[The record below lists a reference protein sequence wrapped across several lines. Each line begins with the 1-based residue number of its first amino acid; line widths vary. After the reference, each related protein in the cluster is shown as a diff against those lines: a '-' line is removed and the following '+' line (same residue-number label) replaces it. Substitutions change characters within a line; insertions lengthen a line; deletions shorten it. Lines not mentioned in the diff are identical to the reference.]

1 MLRTKIRQTGGIT
14 VDKMLNTNHIFK
26 KLKRKKYF
34 AALALVSAAAVV
46 LFRHFQNFDLI
57 VEDEDIGDLPA
68 WWSLSPLW
76 YNFVDLVY
84 LELNVIFNF
93 SVLSQMFS

>member
-14 VDKMLNTNHIFK
+14 VDKMLSSNHSFNK
-26 KLKRKKYF
+26 MKRKKYF

-46 LFRHFQNFDLI
+46 LFRHFQNLDLI
-57 VEDEDIGDLPA
+57 VEDEDIGDLPL

-76 YNFVDLVY
+76 YRFYNLFY
-84 LELNVIFNF
+84 
-93 SVLSQMFS
+93 SVQNSVA